1 MHRFQKWR
9 EALQLAPDANTV
21 QGIVRDYVEAIRPI
35 AGVLPE
41 DCARVLLQADL
52 NIQSAAVTLL
62 QAELR
67 AGGDEEQREL
77 LHEIAHTFAA
87 ASVRITLLHPRATSP
102 PHAPPQAR
110 SHDPDRAARY
120 GE

>member
-9 EALQLAPDANTV
+9 EALQLAPDTNTV
-21 QGIVRDYVEAIRPI
+21 HGIVRDYVDAIRPI
-35 AGVLPE
+35 VAVLPE
-41 DCARVLLQADL
+41 ECGQVLLQGDL

-67 AGGDEEQREL
+67 ASGNDEQRAL

-87 ASVRITLLHPRATSP
+87 AAVRITMLHPRTSTP
-102 PHAPPQAR
+102 PPAALQAR
-110 SHDPDRAARY
+110 SFDPDRAARY

>member
-9 EALQLAPDANTV
+9 EALQLAPDADTV
-21 QGIVRDYVEAIRPI
+21 EGVVRDYVEAIWSVV
-35 AGVLPE
+35 GVLPE
-41 DCARVLLQADL
+41 DCGRVLLQPDL

-67 AGGDEEQREL
+67 ASGDEEQRAL

-87 ASVRITLLHPRATSP
+87 AAVRMTLLHPRVSTPPPATL
-102 PHAPPQAR
+102 QAR
-110 SHDPDRAARY
+110 SRGGAARDD
-120 GE
+120 E

>member
-35 AGVLPE
+35 VGVLPE
-41 DCARVLLQADL
+41 DCGRVLLQSEL

-67 AGGDEEQREL
+67 ATGDDEQRAL
-77 LHEIAHTFAA
+77 LHEIAHTLAA
-87 ASVRITLLHPRATSP
+87 AAVRITLLHPRASSP
-102 PHAPPQAR
+102 PPGTLQAR
-110 SHDPDRAARY
+110 SRTLDRAARND
-120 GE
+120 E